1 MGICQC
7 QTNHIIT
14 THYVEGSRSKL
25 IVHTENICTTQNTN
39 YLCTNKYI
47 SSESSNY
54 IKYHSNFSPVLNKEK
69 NHDTLSG
76 ESSRSSDARSRPILT
91 KLMNKSR
98 SSSSL
103 LVCE

>member
-25 IVHTENICTTQNTN
+25 IVHTENISTTQNTN

-54 IKYHSNFSPVLNKEK
+54 PSLE
-69 NHDTLSG
+69 G
-76 ESSRSSDARSRPILT
+76 GSDMMSKPT
-91 KLMNKSR
+91 MN
-98 SSSSL
+98 SL
-103 LVCE
+103 PFYEEQNQS

>member
-25 IVHTENICTTQNTN
+25 IMHTENISTTQNTN

-54 IKYHSNFSPVLNKEK
+54 I
-69 NHDTLSG
+69 
-76 ESSRSSDARSRPILT
+76 
-91 KLMNKSR
+91 
-98 SSSSL
+98 
-103 LVCE
+103 